1 MVTQE
6 RALATRRMILEAA
19 GSVFAERGYSAT
31 TVADVL
37 KKLTLTRGAVYF
49 HFSSKEELA
58 RAVLASQADVPTV
71 VRDLK
76 LQELIDLGLV
86 FACQLARDPVLQGS
100 VRLSLELDSV
110 GLDRKLPFQG
120 WVDRNLSILEEA
132 GARGEL
138 RPHVDLVETA
148 ELLCSCFTGVQLFS
162 QVMTGWTDL
171 DARVRVLLKHVLAN
185 IAEPVVLLQL
195 DLSPDRGIKVGAEL
209 GALAAER
216 AANSE
221 EEPVGG

>member
-6 RALATRRMILEAA
+6 RGLATRRMILEAA

-37 KKLTLTRGAVYF
+37 KKLSLTRGAVYF

-71 VRDLK
+71 VRDIK

-86 FACQLARDPVLQGS
+86 FACQLTRDPLLQGS
-100 VRLSLELDSV
+100 VRLSLELEAV
-110 GLDRKLPFQG
+110 GLDRRLPFQG
-120 WVDRNLSILEEA
+120 WVDRNHHILEQ
-132 GARGEL
+132 ARAQGEL

-162 QVMTGWTDL
+162 QVMTGWVDL
-171 DARVRVLLKHVLAN
+171 EARIRALLKHVLPN
-185 IAEPVVLLQL
+185 IAEPSVLLQL
-195 DLSPDRGIKVGAEL
+195 DLSPDRGLKVGAEL
-209 GALAAER
+209 GALAGLKE
-216 AANSE
+216 AAGQEGSD
-221 EEPVGG
+221 GC

>member
-132 GARGEL
+132 SARGEL

-195 DLSPDRGIKVGAEL
+195 DLSPDRGLKVGAEL
-209 GALAAER
+209 GALEAER
-216 AANSE
+216 AANGE
-221 EEPVGG
+221 EEPAEG